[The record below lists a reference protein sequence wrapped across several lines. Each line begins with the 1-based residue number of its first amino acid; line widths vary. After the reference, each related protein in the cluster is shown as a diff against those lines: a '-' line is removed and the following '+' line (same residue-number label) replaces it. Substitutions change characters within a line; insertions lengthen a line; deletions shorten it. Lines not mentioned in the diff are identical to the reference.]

1 MSGNPYSLR
10 NKTVF
15 ITGASSGI
23 GQSAAIECARLGASL
38 VITGR
43 NRRRLDETFIQ
54 LEGNGHSK
62 IVADLLDE
70 EQTNGMLESIPPLD
84 GIVHSAG
91 VIEIIPFPFI
101 TSEKLSSIFDI
112 NVFRPALITRNLL
125 KQKKVNRNASI
136 VWISSVMGTACS
148 SPGNSMYSSTKG
160 AIAGLVKG
168 MALDLA
174 SRKIR
179 VNSVCPGEVET
190 DLLKGSAISREQA
203 YASVD
208 RYPLR
213 RYGKP
218 VDVAH
223 AVAYLLSD
231 ASGWVTG
238 SSLVIDGGYTIL

>member
-148 SPGNSMYSSTKG
+148 SPGNSM
-160 AIAGLVKG
+160 
-168 MALDLA
+168 
-174 SRKIR
+174 
-179 VNSVCPGEVET
+179 
-190 DLLKGSAISREQA
+190 
-203 YASVD
+203 
-208 RYPLR
+208 
-213 RYGKP
+213 
-218 VDVAH
+218 
-223 AVAYLLSD
+223 
-231 ASGWVTG
+231 
-238 SSLVIDGGYTIL
+238 